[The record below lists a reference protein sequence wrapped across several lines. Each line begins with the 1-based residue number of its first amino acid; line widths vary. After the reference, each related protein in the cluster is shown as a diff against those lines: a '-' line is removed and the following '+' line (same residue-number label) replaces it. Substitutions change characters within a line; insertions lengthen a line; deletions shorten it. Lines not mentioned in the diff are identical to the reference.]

1 MMFGRKLIMANAVA
15 VAARALMTALYV
27 DLATL
32 IELLDWFRD
41 LVATARS
48 RRGSSRRRRRDGMA
62 TASEDAMG

>member
-1 MMFGRKLIMANAVA
+1 MMFGRELIMANAVA
-15 VAARALMTALYV
+15 IAARALIAALYV

-32 IELLDWFRD
+32 IKRLNWFRD
-41 LVATARS
+41 LVTTARR